1 MGPGIWPLTRF
12 FTRKMY
18 NFVDISHTWDGPH
31 NLDAGTIAELR
42 FWLDNLNRVN
52 GYSIKDKHA
61 ITKIVYSDASEHSYG
76 GYILQKLGNV
86 IAHGTFD
93 REEQGRSSA
102 YRELAA
108 VRRMLDSFSH
118 LLRHQVVVWHSDNMN
133 TANIINVGSTKDHLQ
148 ALALD
153 IFRMCLTYD
162 TQLISKWVP
171 REENQLADSISK
183 YYGTDNWSIDDE
195 SFNFIHSQFG
205 PFTIDRFA
213 TASNRNLPRFDY
225 RFHCPGAENVN
236 TFTSHWGNDFN
247 WLCPPIA
254 LVGDTLKHARLCKA
268 TGVLFVP
275 EWKSSYYWP
284 LLTPLTL
291 RTFGSI
297 FYKSM

>member
-1 MGPGIWPLTRF
+1 M
-12 FTRKMY
+12 
-18 NFVDISHTWDGPH
+18 D
-31 NLDAGTIAELR
+31 
-42 FWLDNLNRVN
+42 
-52 GYSIKDKHA
+52 
-61 ITKIVYSDASEHSYG
+61 SDASEHSYG

-93 REEQGRSSA
+93 REEQGRSSTH
-102 YRELAA
+102 RELAA
-108 VRRMLDSFSH
+108 VRHMLDSFSH
-118 LLRHQVVVWHSDNMN
+118 LLRHQVVLWRSD
-133 TANIINVGSTKDHLQ
+133 NVGSTKDHLQ

-162 TQLISKWVP
+162 IQLISKWVP
-171 REENQLADSISK
+171 REENQLVDSISK
-183 YYGTDNWSIDDE
+183 YYDTDNWSIDDE

-213 TASNRNLPRFDY
+213 TASNRKLPRFDS

-268 TGVLFVP
+268 AGVICSRVEIILLLAAADSKWEDLFPFVKHYALLDPYFTNQCGNTSVFTGYATFHSIAFLTDFG
-275 EWKSSYYWP
+275 ETFITHKSR
-284 LLTPLTL
+284 L
-291 RTFGSI
+291 I
-297 FYKSM
+297 A